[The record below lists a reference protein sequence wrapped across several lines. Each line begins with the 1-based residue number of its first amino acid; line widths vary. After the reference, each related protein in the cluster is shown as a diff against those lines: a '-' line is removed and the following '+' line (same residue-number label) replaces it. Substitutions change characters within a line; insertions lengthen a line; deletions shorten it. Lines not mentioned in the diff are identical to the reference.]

1 MWNICEVAVCP
12 SASVSDRAADG
23 IDAELLDRY
32 LAHECSEAEDA
43 IVRRY
48 LMARPDLATALA
60 SFLTELE
67 DERSRPAPPDAR
79 ESWMRLRGRLR
90 ETEGDSF
97 PVPGRS
103 RSAGQVTGTKPRHL
117 FALLPS
123 RRNGSGWRRIMYAT
137 VAAGLVIVVVFRV
150 ARSGGTA
157 PSESQPPEETF
168 STANRERAELRL
180 SDGTRIRLAPASHI
194 RVAADYGERERA
206 VYLEGQGYFEVKHDE
221 SRPFI
226 VYAGAATAR
235 DVGTDFA
242 VRSYPEDRAVQV
254 VVRSGGV
261 AMSGVGLLD
270 AGDVGRLG
278 IDGTSSLT
286 RGVAVDSLLTWLDGR
301 LVFHDAPLATVLAEL
316 RRWHDVD
323 VHLADPALGTLP
335 FTGVLTDASFRSSI
349 SLVAAT
355 LGLLVRNTKDR
366 VTLDRIGGLTPP
378 SLSPAAAH
386 RAR

>member
-1 MWNICEVAVCP
+1 M
-12 SASVSDRAADG
+12 SDRMPGDG

-32 LAHECSEAEDA
+32 LAHECTEAEDA
-43 IVRRY
+43 IVRRH
-48 LMARPDLATALA
+48 LMARPDVAMALA
-60 SFLTELE
+60 SFLADLE

-79 ESWMRLRGRLR
+79 ESWMRLRGRMHEI
-90 ETEGDSF
+90 ETDSF
-97 PVPGRS
+97 TAPAGSSRGRQV
-103 RSAGQVTGTKPRHL
+103 AGSKGRHL

-123 RRNGSGWRRIMYAT
+123 RRNGSGWRIMFAT
-137 VAAGLVIVVVFRV
+137 VAAGLVVFTVFRV
-150 ARSGGTA
+150 THKATA
-157 PSESQPPEETF
+157 QAESPSPEETF

-226 VYAGAATAR
+226 VYAGSAIAR

-242 VRSYPEDRAVQV
+242 VRSYAEDRAVQV
-254 VVRSGGV
+254 VVRTGAV
-261 AMSGVGLLD
+261 AMSGVGRLA

-286 RGVAVDSLLTWLDGR
+286 HGVAVDVLLAWLAGR
-301 LVFHDAPLATVLAEL
+301 LVFHDAPLATVIAEL
-316 RRWHDVD
+316 RRWHDAD
-323 VHLADPALGTLP
+323 VQLADPRLGTLP
-335 FTGVLTDASFRSSI
+335 FTGVLTDVSFRSSI
-349 SLVAAT
+349 DLVAAT
-355 LGLLVRNTKDR
+355 LGLRVRRAGER
-366 VTLDRIGGLTPP
+366 VTLERIGGLTP
-378 SLSPAAAH
+378 SSHSPAAAR

>member
-1 MWNICEVAVCP
+1 MCEVAVCP
-12 SASVSDRAADG
+12 SATVPDRMPGDG

-32 LAHECSEAEDA
+32 LARECSEAEDA

-48 LMARPDLATALA
+48 LMARPELAMALA
-60 SFLTELE
+60 SFLAELE
-67 DERSRPAPPDAR
+67 DERVRPAPPDAR

-90 ETEGDSF
+90 ETEGDLL
-97 PVPGRS
+97 PVPGGSPRS
-103 RSAGQVTGTKPRHL
+103 RQITDTKPRHL
-117 FALLPS
+117 FSLLPS
-123 RRNGSGWRRIMYAT
+123 RRNSSGWRRIMYTT
-137 VAAGLVIVVVFRV
+137 VAAGLVVVAVFRV
-150 ARSGGTA
+150 VRKDTIPA
-157 PSESQPPEETF
+157 ESPPPEETF

-194 RVAADYGERERA
+194 RVAADYGEHERA
-206 VYLEGQGYFEVKHDE
+206 VYLEGQGYFEVKHDQIH
-221 SRPFI
+221 PFL
-226 VYAGAATAR
+226 VYAGTAIAR
-235 DVGTDFA
+235 DVGTEFA

-254 VVRSGGV
+254 VVRTGGV

-355 LGLLVRNTKDR
+355 LGLHVRNTRDR
-366 VTLDRIGGLTPP
+366 VTLDRIGGLTPS
-378 SLSPAAAH
+378 SLSPAAVH

>member
-1 MWNICEVAVCP
+1 MCEVAVCQFAVVP
-12 SASVSDRAADG
+12 DRAPDG

-48 LMARPDLATALA
+48 LMARPDLATSLA
-60 SFLTELE
+60 TFLAELE

-90 ETEGDSF
+90 ETEGESL

-103 RSAGQVTGTKPRHL
+103 PSARKVSDTRPRHL

-123 RRNGSGWRRIMYAT
+123 RRNGSGWRRIVYT
-137 VAAGLVIVVVFRV
+137 SVAAGFVIVAVYRV
-150 ARSGGTA
+150 ARRDTDPA
-157 PSESQPPEETF
+157 ESRPPEESF
-168 STANRERAELRL
+168 ATANRERAELRL

-194 RVAADYGERERA
+194 RVAADYGEHERA

-221 SRPFI
+221 TRPFV
-226 VYAGAATAR
+226 VYAGGAIAR
-235 DVGTDFA
+235 DVGTEFA

-254 VVRSGGV
+254 VVRTGGV

-301 LVFHDAPLATVLAEL
+301 LVFHDAPLATVIAEL

-323 VHLADPALGTLP
+323 VHLADPALGKLP
-335 FTGVLTDASFRSSI
+335 FTGALTDASFRSSI

-355 LGLLVRNTKDR
+355 LGLQVRNTRDR
-366 VTLDRIGGLTPP
+366 VTLDRIGGLTP
-378 SLSPAAAH
+378 SSRSPAAAH
-386 RAR
+386 PAR